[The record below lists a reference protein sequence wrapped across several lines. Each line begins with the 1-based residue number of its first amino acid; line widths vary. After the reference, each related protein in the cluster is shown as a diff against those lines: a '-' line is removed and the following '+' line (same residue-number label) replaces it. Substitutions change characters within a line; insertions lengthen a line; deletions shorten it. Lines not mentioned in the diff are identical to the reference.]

1 MVDPIVYFGI
11 GFLAAALLG
20 LLFVPLV
27 HNRAV
32 RLTTHRLEGATPFS
46 VAEIRADKEQL
57 RAEFMT
63 STRRFE
69 MITEQMNT
77 TMTTQLAELGRK
89 TDVVN
94 LLRKEL
100 GQKTATLTAVESRDK
115 NLKDQLRAT
124 EEGIELKTRSLRD
137 AERGL
142 ADNEA
147 EYAKV
152 LAELGQRSITADS
165 QRVELAAL
173 NAQIEAIKLSIAE
186 HEHAVETTEESVVR
200 ARGDTAAVMKELD
213 EVRAQVDGFAA
224 RTGELERR
232 LAIQTTEAEILGRR
246 VPDLEMRLGDQGR
259 LLAEREF
266 EIDTLRGDIEAA
278 RKTERDLRVELEGEA
293 ARAALRVENPLL
305 RERIMDVAAALAWF
319 IAVLEGP
326 GSPIISLLAVKAP
339 PLGNGTFRTNGEYG
353 EGAAAMLDPQQPGK
367 GTIADRIRALQS
379 PVSRVA
385 SK

>member
-1 MVDPIVYFGI
+1 VYFGI

-100 GQKTATLTAVESRDK
+100 GQKTATLSAVESRDK

-147 EYAKV
+147 EFAKV
-152 LAELGQRSITADS
+152 RADLGQRSITADS

-186 HEHAVETTEESVVR
+186 HEHTVEATEERVVR
-200 ARGDTAAVMKELD
+200 ARGDTAAVLKELD
-213 EVRAQVDGFAA
+213 EARAQVDGSAA
-224 RTGELERR
+224 RTGELERQ
-232 LAIQTTEAEILGRR
+232 LGMQTIEVEILGRR

-278 RKTERDLRVELEGEA
+278 RKTERDLRVELEGKA

-305 RERIMDVAAALAWF
+305 RERIMDVAAALAWL

-326 GSPIISLLAVKAP
+326 GSPIISLLAAKAP
-339 PLGNGTFRTNGEYG
+339 PLGNGTFRNNGEYG
-353 EGAAAMLDPQQPGK
+353 EGGAATLDPQQSGK

-379 PVSRVA
+379 PASRVA